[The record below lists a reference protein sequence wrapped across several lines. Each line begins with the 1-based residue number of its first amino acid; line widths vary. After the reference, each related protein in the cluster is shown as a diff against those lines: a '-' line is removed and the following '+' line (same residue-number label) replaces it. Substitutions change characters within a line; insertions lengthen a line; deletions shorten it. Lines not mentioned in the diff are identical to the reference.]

1 MVGVLLLLGRGI
13 VPRDE
18 GLVKLG
24 DVKDMALELAFL
36 EVGIIG
42 EHAYPVAVA
51 QAVFR
56 CLGLGVPRIDVI
68 LVPGR
73 GLVELDGGVIAIG
86 RGGKDDGCLLEGV
99 VLGVDR
105 GMLCD
110 GVVGLVLSVVVG
122 QEGVANGLD
131 GEVV

>member
-13 VPRDE
+13 SIVPRDE
-18 GLVKLG
+18 GLMELG
-24 DVKDMALELAFL
+24 DVEDMALELAFL

-42 EHAYPVAVA
+42 KDTDPVAVA
-51 QAVFR
+51 QAVDC

-68 LVPGR
+68 LVPWR

-86 RGGKDDGCLLEGV
+86 RGGKDDGGLFEGV

-110 GVVGLVLSVVVG
+110 GVV
-122 QEGVANGLD
+122 
-131 GEVV
+131 

>member
-1 MVGVLLLLGRGI
+1 MKNALFQGEGGARHGPLEVLVVGVLLLLGRGI

-24 DVKDMALELAFL
+24 DVKHMALELAFL

-42 EHAYPVAVA
+42 KDTDPVAVA
-51 QAVFR
+51 QAVDR

-73 GLVELDGGVIAIG
+73 GLVELDGGVIAIW
-86 RGGKDDGCLLEGV
+86 RGGKDDGGLLEGV

-110 GVVGLVLSVVVG
+110 GVV
-122 QEGVANGLD
+122 
-131 GEVV
+131 